1 MQATNYV
8 FIFLGF
14 IKQAFISLY
23 ILLFSSAEKK
33 IFRIFSFAANLNAS
47 NMNNEYTLL

>member
-23 ILLFSSAEKK
+23 ILLFSSAEKNIQNFFIRCQLK
-33 IFRIFSFAANLNAS
+33 CI
-47 NMNNEYTLL
+47 